1 MYAVTLSKEDVLK
14 RPTNRNVPDACA
26 IQASKQIIDLLIP
39 LAEQSKKSGKSGNVI
54 LTS

>member
-1 MYAVTLSKEDVLK
+1 MVTLCKEDVFK

-26 IQASKQIIDLLIP
+26 IQASRRFIDLLIP
-39 LAEQSKKSGKSGNVI
+39 LAEKSKKVEKVENAI